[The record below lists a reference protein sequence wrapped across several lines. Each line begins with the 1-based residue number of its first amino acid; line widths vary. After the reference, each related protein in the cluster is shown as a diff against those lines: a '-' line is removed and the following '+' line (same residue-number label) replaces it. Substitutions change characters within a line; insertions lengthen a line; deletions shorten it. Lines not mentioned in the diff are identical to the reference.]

1 MIPAAMQNAPRW
13 MLWRLLPNPKP
24 GKKPIKKPF
33 YANGWPRTSTD
44 TADDMGQLVTM
55 DKAVRVLQ
63 AGGYTGL
70 GFALGPDGTGGHW
83 QGVDLDNL
91 PERPELQ
98 AVVLPGYTETSP
110 SGRGRH
116 AIGYGRAF
124 QTLGSN
130 TSGIEA
136 YAAGRYFTVTGADPA
151 GELCDLA
158 DFVESRLSP
167 MHGTAIRPP
176 VPSAPVEPAE
186 PITPEGLADLY
197 GALLSMPSEDRST
210 WVSMGLALKSLGD
223 DGRDLWLYWSATCPE
238 KFDEDDALAAW
249 DSFRPERTG
258 YKAVFAEAQRR
269 GWTNPQAG
277 RVAADV
283 FGGTTPG
290 TAPAVPGAVV
300 IPRSLAAARPVEGAV
315 ILGLDDQIR
324 IFAGHAYVRSCH
336 RIAGP
341 DGTLST
347 CEQFDSWL
355 GGWQWVMDATN
366 GKMSSSAWECFTASR
381 LYRFPKVHGL
391 SFRPALPPG
400 AIWEQNGVDV
410 VNTYCPVATPR
421 QAGDPA
427 PFLDLL
433 ARMLPVKLDRD
444 VLLAYL
450 AACVR
455 HPGIKFQWAVLL
467 QGVEGNGKSFVGR
480 CLQEAVGARYCHS
493 PKAGELTGKF
503 NSWIYGILVAIVEDM
518 HTPRHQS
525 DVLEILK
532 PMITSSTL
540 EIEAKGQ
547 DKQTMEVCCN
557 FLLNSNHKDAVLKTS
572 KDRRFAIFY
581 CAQQDDGDLTRDG
594 MDGDY
599 FPRLWDWAR
608 AGGFAIVNDFLR
620 TYQIPDALNPAGA
633 CHRAPPTSSTGEAC
647 RASQGPIEQEIR
659 EAIEQERVGFRGG
672 WVSTH
677 YLDSLLREVGAE
689 RALPRN
695 KRREVLRGLGYV
707 PHPGLSVTEG
717 RVNNPVAPEQAKS
730 RLYVLAEHEAA
741 GLVGPAVI
749 ASAYTAAQGETGAS
763 ANGAV
768 TSVPAAVL
776 AFPAKKAPAG

>member
-13 MLWRLLPNPKP
+13 LLWRLIPNPKP

-33 YANGWPRTSTD
+33 YANGIPRNGGLD
-44 TADDMGQLVTM
+44 TPYDYAQLVPM
-55 DKAVRVLQ
+55 SAALGVLQ
-63 AGGYTGL
+63 AGGYTGV

-83 QGVDLDNL
+83 QGVDFDNL
-91 PERPELQ
+91 PERPDLQ
-98 AVVLPGYTETSP
+98 SIALPGYTETSP

-130 TSGIEA
+130 KSGIEA

-158 DFVESRLSP
+158 DFVESRLVP

-176 VPSAPVEPAE
+176 IPSAPLEPAE

-238 KFDEDDALAAW
+238 KYDEDDALAAW

-269 GWTNPQAG
+269 GWDNPQAG
-277 RVAADV
+277 RVAAEV
-283 FGGTTPG
+283 FGGTTP
-290 TAPAVPGAVV
+290 AVV

-315 ILGLDDQIR
+315 ILGLEQQVQL
-324 IFAGHAYVRSCH
+324 FTGHAYVRSCH
-336 RIAGP
+336 KIAGP

-347 CEQFDSWL
+347 REQFDSWL
-355 GGWQWVMDATN
+355 GGWQFVMDGTN
-366 GKMSSSAWECFTASR
+366 GKLSNSAWECFTASR

-410 VNTYCPVATPR
+410 VNTYCPVATLR

-433 ARMLPVKLDRD
+433 ARMLPVKLDRE

-450 AACVR
+450 AACVQ

-518 HTPRHQS
+518 HTPKHQS

-581 CAQQDDGDLTRDG
+581 CAQQDDGDLARDG

-599 FPRLWDWAR
+599 FPQLWDWAR
-608 AGGFAIVNDFLR
+608 AGGFAIVNDYLR
-620 TYQIPDALNPAGA
+620 SYQIPDALNPAGA

-695 KRREVLRGLGYV
+695 KRRDVLRGLGYV
-707 PHPGLSVTEG
+707 PHPGLSVTDG
-717 RVNNPVAPEQAKS
+717 RVNNPVAPEGAKS
-730 RLYVLAEHEAA
+730 RLYVLAECEAA

-749 ASAYTAAQGETGAS
+749 ASAYTAAQGESASGENIRSTPMAPSSVVAFPQAKKSPVGAS
-763 ANGAV
+763 
-768 TSVPAAVL
+768 
-776 AFPAKKAPAG
+776 

>member
-1 MIPAAMQNAPRW
+1 MIPPPMQNAPRW
-13 MLWRLLPNPKP
+13 MLWRAIPHTDPT
-24 GKKPIKKPF
+24 KKTRKVPF
-33 YANGWPRTSTD
+33 YCNGTPRNGRLD
-44 TADDMGQLVTM
+44 TPEDRAQLVALP
-55 DKAVRVLQ
+55 DAVRVLQ
-63 AGGYTGL
+63 AGGYAGL

-91 PERPELQ
+91 PERPDLQ
-98 AVVLPGYTETSP
+98 SIALPGYTETSP

-124 QTLGSN
+124 TTLGSN

-158 DFVESRLSP
+158 DFVESRLAP

-176 VPSAPVEPAE
+176 APPLEPAE
-186 PITPEGLADLY
+186 PIPPEGLNDLY
-197 GALLSMPSEDRST
+197 GALLSMPAEDRGL

-249 DSFRPERTG
+249 GSFRPERTG

-269 GWTNPQAG
+269 GWDNPQAG

-283 FGGTTPG
+283 FGGAVVPVTPAG
-290 TAPAVPGAVV
+290 PV

-315 ILGLDDQIR
+315 ILGLAEQVQL
-324 IFAGHAYVRSCH
+324 FAGHAYVRSCH
-336 RIAGP
+336 KIAGP

-347 CEQFDSWL
+347 REQFDSWL
-355 GGWQWVMDATN
+355 GGWQFVMDGTN
-366 GKMSSSAWECFTASR
+366 GKLSNSAWECFTASR

-421 QAGDPA
+421 QAGDPT
-427 PFLDLL
+427 PFLELL
-433 ARMLPVKLDRD
+433 ARMLPVQLDRD

-450 AACVR
+450 AACLQY
-455 HPGIKFQWAVLL
+455 PGVKFKWCVLL
-467 QGVEGNGKSFVGR
+467 QGVEGNGKSFISD
-480 CLQEAVGARYCHS
+480 CMAEAVGRRYCYK
-493 PKAGELTGKF
+493 PRAKELTGKF
-503 NSWIYGILVAIVEDM
+503 NDWMYGILLACVEDVHAGGKPAEM
-518 HTPRHQS
+518 MES
-525 DVLEILK
+525 LK
-532 PMITSSTL
+532 PMITEEYQET
-540 EIEAKGQ
+540 EGKNK
-547 DKQTMEVCCN
+547 DKQTVNVCFN
-557 FLLNSNHKDAVLKTS
+557 FVLNSNHKDALLKTTR
-572 KDRRFAIFY
+572 DRRLAIFY
-581 CAQQDDGDLTRDG
+581 CAQQDEGDLARDC

-608 AGGFAIVNDFLR
+608 AGGYAIVNEYLR
-620 TYQIPDALNPAGA
+620 SYQIPDALNPAGA

-695 KRREVLRGLGYV
+695 KRRDVLRGLGYV
-707 PHPGLSVTEG
+707 PHPGLSATDG
-717 RVNNPVAPEQAKS
+717 RVNNPVAPEGAKS
-730 RLYVLAEHEAA
+730 RLYVLAECEAA

-749 ASAYTAAQGETGAS
+749 ASAYTAAQSEATSGENIRSTPMVPS
-763 ANGAV
+763 
-768 TSVPAAVL
+768 SVV
-776 AFPAKKAPAG
+776 AFPTKKAPTAS